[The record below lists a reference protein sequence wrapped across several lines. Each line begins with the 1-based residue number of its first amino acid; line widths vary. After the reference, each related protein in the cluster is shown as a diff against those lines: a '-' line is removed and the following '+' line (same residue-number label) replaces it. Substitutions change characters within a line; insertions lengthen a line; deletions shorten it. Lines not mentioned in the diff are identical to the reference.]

1 MPLDPQVVALFE
13 VMQRADAPS
22 YEEQTPVEA
31 RGRGDAAPTPFA
43 PAVARVEMF
52 EAPGPNGGVPVRV
65 YTPEGS
71 GPFPALVLIHG
82 GGWVVGSIWGYEATA
97 RLLANAAECVVV
109 SVEYRLAPEHKFPA
123 APEDCYAA
131 AKWTYE
137 QAGLINVDTSRIA
150 VAGGSAGGNLAAVVA
165 LMARDRGGPEFVF
178 QVPIYPVIER
188 DFTRPSYVENGQGP
202 GLTQPAMAW
211 FWDHYLA
218 DDADADHPYVCPL
231 RAETLAGVA
240 PALVITAEYDPLRD
254 EGRVYAEALRDAGVA
269 VTYSEYPGMAHGF
282 FGWHTAVDKAK
293 EAVAEVA
300 AALRR
305 AFGTA

>member
-1 MPLDPQVVALFE
+1 MPLDPQVAALFE
-13 VMQRADAPS
+13 LMQRADAPS

-31 RGRGDAAPTPFA
+31 RGRGDAAPTSFA
-43 PAVARVEMF
+43 PMVARVEMF

-65 YTPEGS
+65 YTPAGD

-97 RLLANAAECVVV
+97 RLLANAAGCVVV

-131 AKWTYE
+131 TKWTHD
-137 QAGLINVDTSRIA
+137 QAGLINVDTSRSA
-150 VAGGSAGGNLAAVVA
+150 VAGGSAGGNLTAAVA

-178 QVPIYPVIER
+178 QVSIYPVIER

-254 EGRVYAEALRDAGVA
+254 EGRAYADALREAGVA

-282 FGWHTAVDKAK
+282 FGWHAAVDKAK
-293 EAVAEVA
+293 EAMAEVA

-305 AFGTA
+305 AFGTE